1 MAYGDFKEYQ
11 EEHILIE
18 YVVIKLLILLNQSP
32 KYNGYKSSLF
42 LIVNK
47 FFDEKP
53 AIRADKYVNTTAALS
68 DMASQTKNFQTKC
81 NKHLLQ
87 NLKNVKCAHFVGI
100 EFKVQI

>member
-68 DMASQTKNFQTKC
+68 DIASQSKNFQTKC
-81 NKHLLQ
+81 NKHFIT
-87 NLKNVKCAHFVGI
+87 KSEKC
-100 EFKVQI
+100 KVCSFCRDRI